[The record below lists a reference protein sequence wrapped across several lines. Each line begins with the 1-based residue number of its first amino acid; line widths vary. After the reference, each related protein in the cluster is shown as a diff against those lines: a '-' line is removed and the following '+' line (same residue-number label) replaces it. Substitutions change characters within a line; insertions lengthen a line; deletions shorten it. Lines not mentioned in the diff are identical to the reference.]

1 MVAIGPP
8 VDQMRKFMRNLTEE
22 EVEDI
27 AGGWS
32 YFNAHNYS
40 AGYGQI
46 PSTGPEL
53 WTYFTQ

>member
-1 MVAIGPP
+1 
-8 VDQMRKFMRNLTEE
+8 MRSLTEE

-32 YFNAHNYS
+32 YFNPHT
-40 AGYGQI
+40 GHGTI